1 MAANKEINPIIQHFT
16 TEQGFVDVLFEIGIG
31 ENERDRL
38 VDDGFSS
45 MRDFVTQYEFK
56 IEDFRLY
63 LKTLNKT
70 FGSLADVDQ
79 RICFPPPAMSKAIG
93 ILHYGLVCYYGFHV
107 IPDLNNV
114 TNDLASE
121 YYKNLED
128 LKDLQASQDENEIEI
143 KVPDFKGASN
153 WRTFRDSVMLKLKLI
168 KGRSG
173 IPIDYVID
181 ETPRAATRAN
191 VVRLPV
197 DEVDITEDGIYRT
210 RTVHFG
216 KAFKE
221 DNKRVWLFIKTLL
234 LQTSAYNH
242 IIEMDCT
249 SNGRR
254 AWLTLKSFY
263 EGEDFQQRLQDEA
276 FSILTNTVYRGE
288 SARFNFESYV
298 NRHLKAHKL
307 LLEAGYNGGSGMD
320 ESTKIQHL
328 KSGIKFDAGLEHA
341 ITTSRTSGLL
351 RGTFQAF
358 VAFLSAEVDQK
369 QVRKRELKSL
379 RVSGTRA
386 KGCNRRGKD
395 RSSEKNQELSEV
407 VEGKTIYGKIY
418 PREEWSQ
425 LSKAQR
431 MTAIKLGRKSRRS
444 KRSRDDHQ
452 VQISA
457 SQFQDK
463 MKSVR
468 DAIVAGTNQGSVE
481 IPDNR

>member
-1 MAANKEINPIIQHFT
+1 
-16 TEQGFVDVLFEIGIG
+16 
-31 ENERDRL
+31 
-38 VDDGFSS
+38 
-45 MRDFVTQYEFK
+45 
-56 IEDFRLY
+56 
-63 LKTLNKT
+63 
-70 FGSLADVDQ
+70 
-79 RICFPPPAMSKAIG
+79 
-93 ILHYGLVCYYGFHV
+93 
-107 IPDLNNV
+107 
-114 TNDLASE
+114 
-121 YYKNLED
+121 
-128 LKDLQASQDENEIEI
+128 
-143 KVPDFKGASN
+143 
-153 WRTFRDSVMLKLKLI
+153 
-168 KGRSG
+168 
-173 IPIDYVID
+173 
-181 ETPRAATRAN
+181 
-191 VVRLPV
+191 
-197 DEVDITEDGIYRT
+197 
-210 RTVHFG
+210 
-216 KAFKE
+216 
-221 DNKRVWLFIKTLL
+221 
-234 LQTSAYNH
+234 
-242 IIEMDCT
+242 MDCT

-407 VEGKTIYGKIY
+407 VEGKTIYRKTY